1 MHDPQSFE
9 NARRQFLL
17 KLGAGL
23 GWLSAAAIPLLIH
36 LWNKRKY
43 REVSWAAV
51 QFLMAAMRRNS
62 RRIQIQQWLLLAVRT
77 LLILLVVF
85 AVAEPFLERVGLNFV
100 AGQRTHK
107 VLVIDGSYSM
117 AYRPTDS
124 SRFTRA
130 KQLATQIVDRAN
142 QQYNQ
147 IVDKAKSDAVAEG
160 ARQKAVAQ
168 AEIESLSHQA
178 REILRQQVASLAVSG
193 AEKILKRE
201 IDQARHRDLLDALAK
216 EI

>member
-1 MHDPQSFE
+1 MNINLTFFGQMISFGILVWFTMKFIWPPL
-9 NARRQFLL
+9 NAAIESRQ
-17 KLGAGL
+17 KTIADGL
-23 GWLSAAAIPLLIH
+23 AAAERARQELKDADSRVADEI
-36 LWNKRKY
+36 RKA
-43 REVSWAAV
+43 REEA
-51 QFLMAAMRRNS
+51 
-62 RRIQIQQWLLLAVRT
+62 
-77 LLILLVVF
+77 
-85 AVAEPFLERVGLNFV
+85 
-100 AGQRTHK
+100 TH
-107 VLVIDGSYSM
+107 
-117 AYRPTDS
+117 
-124 SRFTRA
+124 
-130 KQLATQIVDRAN
+130 IVDRAN

-147 IVDKAKSDAVAEG
+147 IVDKAKTDAVAEG